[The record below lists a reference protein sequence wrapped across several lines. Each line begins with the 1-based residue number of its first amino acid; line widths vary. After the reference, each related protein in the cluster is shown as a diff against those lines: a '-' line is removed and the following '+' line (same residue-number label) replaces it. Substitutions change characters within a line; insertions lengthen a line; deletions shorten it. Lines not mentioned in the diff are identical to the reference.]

1 MNKIFKYGLILLGAS
16 LLAACQAEILSP
28 DQSKLPVASELK
40 ADIQVD
46 QSTNVVTFSILDQGV
61 VPVWIFRDEKIDG
74 KVSKKY
80 AYVQNGVQLR
90 IRDAGEHTV
99 ELRAYNANGLS
110 QGSQKVTFT
119 LENTYR
125 DPFDPT
131 PYMKAMANEWVWDK
145 MNNGHFG
152 CGETA
157 DNPTGWWSCG
167 ANGKDGVG
175 LYDDVMTFTTDGKF
189 TFNPGEGGTVYANKD
204 VSVLGGSIHDEDYE
218 IPIEEFTCDYTIE
231 NNWNDAGIEE
241 IYLVLPEGKNL
252 SYVPNNDAVGDNA
265 RYLFVNTK
273 PADIKKNLKLVNYS
287 ATANGGGSIAWLYSF
302 VPNSSG
308 PSVEEFLAGTSG
320 KSWVMDSQ
328 TKGHLACGPSFDD
341 PAGWWAAGPD
351 EKAGFGMYDNVLT
364 FYPDGKY
371 VFDSGADGMIYAN
384 KDVTLVPGGPQ
395 GEDYMA
401 EWPKQESTYVFD
413 GETITLPE
421 GVVIGYV
428 PNDGSYTNPVFH
440 VKSITETTLVLVSVG
455 DGISWQYIFKV
466 KESNYDIDGEGNL
479 WRSASIN
486 PEYWYSPADWSG
498 NIAPQAELTENNGFT
513 AVIPEGVGGN
523 EWQAQNKLISDIVI
537 EAGQSY
543 DFCCTIEADADMT
556 VTVKLAAYPG
566 DDKDENMLYYNNN
579 VTLGEY
585 TANTLKLEK
594 LVVNAPTGTNLILI
608 FDFGRSPVGSTVNVS
623 DICFQKSN

>member
-1 MNKIFKYGLILLGAS
+1 
-16 LLAACQAEILSP
+16 
-28 DQSKLPVASELK
+28 
-40 ADIQVD
+40 
-46 QSTNVVTFSILDQGV
+46 
-61 VPVWIFRDEKIDG
+61 
-74 KVSKKY
+74 
-80 AYVQNGVQLR
+80 
-90 IRDAGEHTV
+90 
-99 ELRAYNANGLS
+99 
-110 QGSQKVTFT
+110 
-119 LENTYR
+119 
-125 DPFDPT
+125 
-131 PYMKAMANEWVWDK
+131 
-145 MNNGHFG
+145 
-152 CGETA
+152 
-157 DNPTGWWSCG
+157 
-167 ANGKDGVG
+167 
-175 LYDDVMTFTTDGKF
+175 MTFTTDGKF

-566 DDKDENMLYYNNN
+566 DDKTENKLYYNNN

-594 LVVNAPTGTNLILI
+594 LVVNAPSGTNLILI

>member
-46 QSTNVVTFSILDQGV
+46 QTTNIVTFSILDKNV
-61 VPVWIFRDEKIDG
+61 VPVWVFGDEKIDG

-157 DNPTGWWSCG
+157 DNPLGWWSCG
-167 ANGKDGVG
+167 AGGKEGEG
-175 LYDDVMTFTTDGKF
+175 LYDDVMTFTAEGKY
-189 TFNPGEGGTVYANKD
+189 TFNPGEGGTVYVNKD
-204 VSVLGGSIHDEDYE
+204 VTALGGSVHSEDYQL
-218 IPIEEFTCDYTIE
+218 PIDEFTCDYTIE

-328 TKGHLACGPSFDD
+328 TKGHLACGPSFDE

-384 KDVTLVPGGPQ
+384 KDVTLVPGGSQ

-428 PNDGSYTNPVFH
+428 PNDASYTNPVFH

-479 WRSASIN
+479 WRSASID

-498 NIAPQAELTENNGFT
+498 GIAPQAEVTENNGFT
-513 AVIPEGVGGN
+513 ALIPEGVGGN
-523 EWQAQNKLISDIVI
+523 ERQGQNKLKSDIVI

-543 DFCCTIEADADMT
+543 DFCCTFEADADMT

-566 DDKDENMLYYNNN
+566 DDNAENELYYNNN

-585 TANTLKLEK
+585 TANTLKLEN
-594 LVVNAPTGTNLILI
+594 LVVNAPTGTNLMLI
-608 FDFGRSPVGSTVNVS
+608 FDLGRSPVGSTLNVS

>member
-61 VPVWIFRDEKIDG
+61 VPVWIFGDEKIDG

-566 DDKDENMLYYNNN
+566 DDKTENELYYNNN

>member
-46 QSTNVVTFSILDQGV
+46 QTTNIVTFASLDKKV
-61 VPVWIFRDEKIDG
+61 VPVGVFGEEKIDG

-241 IYLVLPEGKNL
+241 VYLVLPEGKNL
-252 SYVPNNDAVGDNA
+252 SYIPNNDAVGSNA

-466 KESNYDIDGEGNL
+466 KGSNYDIDGEGNL
-479 WRSASIN
+479 WRSASID

-498 NIAPQAELTENNGFT
+498 GIAPQAEVTENNGFST
-513 AVIPEGVGGN
+513 LIPEGVGGN

-566 DDKDENMLYYNNN
+566 DDKTENELYYNNN

>member
-46 QSTNVVTFSILDQGV
+46 QTTNIVTFSILDKNV
-61 VPVWIFRDEKIDG
+61 VPVWVFGDEKIDG

-241 IYLVLPEGKNL
+241 VYLVLPEGKNL
-252 SYVPNNDAVGDNA
+252 SYIPNNDAVGSNA

-466 KESNYDIDGEGNL
+466 KGSNYDIDGEGNL
-479 WRSASIN
+479 WRSASID

-498 NIAPQAELTENNGFT
+498 GIAPQAEVTENNGFST
-513 AVIPEGVGGN
+513 LIPEGVGGN

-566 DDKDENMLYYNNN
+566 DDKTENELYYNNN